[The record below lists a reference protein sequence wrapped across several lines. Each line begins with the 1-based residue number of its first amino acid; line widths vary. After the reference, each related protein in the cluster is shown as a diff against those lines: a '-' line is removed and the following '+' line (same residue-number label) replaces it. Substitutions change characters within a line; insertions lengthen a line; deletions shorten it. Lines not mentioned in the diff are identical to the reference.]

1 MSERDFYLSPTGNIY
16 RLMRDSYYGDGG
28 YRGAYLI
35 PHKRETEQNYRD
47 RQQTAYYLN
56 HFSLIVNALVNPI
69 FKRRPLRDWTGTAS
83 PVAEAFLEDVDG
95 AGNDMDSFMQ
105 AAALSAKLY
114 GAVFIV
120 VENFQAM
127 DLPASMGEALAQRKF
142 PYAYTLD
149 PDRVEGVSI
158 DKNGR
163 VLSIKFRDTAVS
175 STMGGEKER
184 TVYFDTHSWAVYED
198 GALVSSGE
206 HNLEEVPVVWFP
218 SQHVKNGELNPTP
231 ELYPIAGISCSL
243 YNHCSWL
250 TEILRNQTFPLLT
263 FPSKEASDLVIG
275 NNNALCYD
283 GDTVRFQ
290 PGFISPPSDP
300 AALIQSQIKTMV
312 EEMYRMAG
320 LTFAT
325 TTKQE
330 ASGISRQWEFERTNQ
345 RLAAFAKRCA
355 AAEKKILALV
365 AKWMGLDLEYT
376 ATYSSDFG
384 ITDVATELKNAQA
397 VLDMQLTD
405 QLKVEVA
412 KQVLSAYVPE
422 LPSDR
427 FDAII
432 ADIEK
437 KARELDYNEPPQDG
451 NPMPPEPQDDEGP
464 EADDKEE

>member
-1 MSERDFYLSPTGNIY
+1 MSERDFYLSPTGNMY

-28 YRGAYLI
+28 YRGTYLI

-184 TVYFDTHSWAVYED
+184 TVYFDSHSWAVYED

-206 HNLEEVPVVWFP
+206 HNLGEVPVVWFP

-231 ELYPIAGISCSL
+231 ELYPIAGIACSL

-300 AALIQSQIKTMV
+300 AALIQNQIKNMV
-312 EEMYRMAG
+312 EEMYRISG
-320 LTFAT
+320 LTFST

-345 RLAAFAKRCA
+345 RLSAFAKRCA

-365 AKWMGLDLEYT
+365 AKWMGLDLEFQ

-437 KARELDYNEPPQDG
+437 QAREADYNEPPQDG
-451 NPMPPEPQDDEGP
+451 NPVPPEPQDDEEP

>member
-1 MSERDFYLSPTGNIY
+1 MNEKDFFLSPNRNMY
-16 RLMRDSYYGDGG
+16 RLMRDSYNGDGG

-56 HFSLIVNALVNPI
+56 HFALIVNALVNPI
-69 FKRRPLRDWTGTAS
+69 FKRRPLRDWSGSAG

-175 STMGGEKER
+175 STMGDDKER

-198 GALVSSGE
+198 GALLSSGE
-206 HNLEEVPVVWFP
+206 HNLGEVPVVWFP

-300 AALIQSQIKTMV
+300 AALIQSQIKAMV

-355 AAEKKILALV
+355 AAERKVMALV
-365 AKWMGLDLEYT
+365 ARWMGLDLEFQ

-437 KARELDYNEPPQDG
+437 QAREPDYNEPPQDG
-451 NPMPPEPQDDEGP
+451 NLVPPEPQDDEEP

>member
-1 MSERDFYLSPTGNIY
+1 MSERDFYLSPTGNMY

-28 YRGAYLI
+28 YRGAYLL

-127 DLPASMGEALAQRKF
+127 ELPASMGEALAQRKF

-206 HNLEEVPVVWFP
+206 HNLGEVPVIWFP
-218 SQHVKNGELNPTP
+218 SQHVKNGGLNPTP
-231 ELYPIAGISCSL
+231 ELYPIAGIACSL

-300 AALIQSQIKTMV
+300 AALIQSQIKAMV

-355 AAEKKILALV
+355 AAERKVMALV
-365 AKWMGLDLEYT
+365 ARWMGLDLEFQ

-437 KARELDYNEPPQDG
+437 KAREPDYNEP
-451 NPMPPEPQDDEGP
+451 PQDDEGP

>member
-1 MSERDFYLSPTGNIY
+1 MSERDFYLSPTGNMY

-127 DLPASMGEALAQRKF
+127 ELPASMGEALAQRKF

-206 HNLEEVPVVWFP
+206 HNLGEVPVVWFP

-300 AALIQSQIKTMV
+300 AALIQSQIKAMV

-355 AAEKKILALV
+355 AAERKVMALV
-365 AKWMGLDLEYT
+365 ARWMGLDLEFQ

-437 KARELDYNEPPQDG
+437 KAREPDYNELPQDG

>member
-1 MSERDFYLSPTGNIY
+1 MSERDFYLSPTGNMY

-120 VENFQAM
+120 VENFQTM

-206 HNLEEVPVVWFP
+206 HNLGEVPVVWFP

-300 AALIQSQIKTMV
+300 AALIQAQIKAMV

-355 AAEKKILALV
+355 AAERKVMALV
-365 AKWMGLDLEYT
+365 ARWMGLDLEFQ

-437 KARELDYNEPPQDG
+437 KAREPDYNEPPQDG

>member
-1 MSERDFYLSPTGNIY
+1 MSERDFYLSPTGNMY

-127 DLPASMGEALAQRKF
+127 ELPASMGEALAQRKF

-198 GALVSSGE
+198 GALVSSGD
-206 HNLEEVPVVWFP
+206 HNLGEVPVVWFP

-300 AALIQSQIKTMV
+300 AALIQSQIKAMV
-312 EEMYRMAG
+312 EEMYRISG
-320 LTFAT
+320 LTFST

-345 RLAAFAKRCA
+345 RLSAFAKRCA

-376 ATYSSDFG
+376 ATYSNDFG

-422 LPSDR
+422 LPADR

-432 ADIEK
+432 TDIEK
-437 KARELDYNEPPQDG
+437 QAREPDYNEPSQDG
-451 NPMPPEPQDDEGP
+451 NPVPPEPQDDEEP

>member
-1 MSERDFYLSPTGNIY
+1 MSNFLSLTSNMY

-28 YRGAYLI
+28 YRGPYLI
-35 PHKRETEQNYRD
+35 PHKRETEQNYRE

-69 FKRRPLRDWTGTAS
+69 FKRTPLRDWKGTGS

-105 AAALSAKLY
+105 SAALSAKLY

-120 VENFQAM
+120 VENFKAM
-127 DLPASMGEALAQRKF
+127 DLPVSMGEALAQRKF

-163 VLSIKFRDTAVS
+163 ILSIRFRDTPIK
-175 STMGGEKER
+175 STMGDDKER
-184 TVYFDTHSWAVYED
+184 TVYFDTQKWAVYED
-198 GALVSSGE
+198 GALVSAGD
-206 HNLEEVPVVWFP
+206 HNLGAVPVVWFP
-218 SQHVKNGELNPTP
+218 GQHVKNGELTPTP

-263 FPSKEASDLVIG
+263 FPSKEASDLIIG

-300 AALIQSQIKTMV
+300 AALLQAQIKTMV

-320 LTFAT
+320 LTFST

-355 AAEKKILALV
+355 AAERKIMALV
-365 AKWMGLDLEYT
+365 AKWMGLELEYK
-376 ATYSSDFG
+376 ATYSNDFG
-384 ITDVATELKNAQA
+384 VTDVATELKNAQA
-397 VLDMQLTD
+397 VLDMQLTG
-405 QLKVEVA
+405 KVKTEVA
-412 KQVLSAYVPE
+412 RQVLAAYVPE
-422 LPSDR
+422 LPAER

-437 KARELDYNEPPQDG
+437 EASEPVYNEAPQ
-451 NPMPPEPQDDEGP
+451 PPEPP
-464 EADDKEE
+464 EPPELEDKEEPPEE

>member
-1 MSERDFYLSPTGNIY
+1 MSERDFYLSPTGNMY

-127 DLPASMGEALAQRKF
+127 ELPASMGEALAQRKF

-198 GALVSSGE
+198 GALVSSGD
-206 HNLEEVPVVWFP
+206 HNLGEVPVVWFP

-300 AALIQSQIKTMV
+300 AALIQSQIKAMV
-312 EEMYRMAG
+312 EEMYRISG
-320 LTFAT
+320 LTFST

-345 RLAAFAKRCA
+345 RLSAFAKRCA

-376 ATYSSDFG
+376 ATYSNDFG

-422 LPSDR
+422 LPADR

-432 ADIEK
+432 TDIEK
-437 KARELDYNEPPQDG
+437 QAREPDYNEPPQDG
-451 NPMPPEPQDDEGP
+451 NPVPPEPQDDEEP